1 MKIGEVARRTG
12 LTVDTIRYYERR
24 GLIEAPARLESR
36 YRDFDQSV
44 LLRLETVKQLQQLGL
59 TLDEIGDALRSHDR
73 GDATCENQRW
83 RLDLVVE
90 RIDEQLRQLTEL
102 RSAVTE
108 MRQTCVRGG
117 CDMLQGNR
125 SN

>member
-1 MKIGEVARRTG
+1 MKIGEVAHRTG

-44 LLRLETVKQLQQLGL
+44 LLRLETVKQFQQLGL

-90 RIDEQLRQLTEL
+90 RIDQQLRQLSEL

-108 MRQTCVRGG
+108 MQQTCISGG
-117 CDMLQGNR
+117 CELLPARR
-125 SN
+125 SH